1 VLEQQTNAYAV
12 LPEGQWRGWRPPLE
26 APGPA
31 PGTWGEPTPM
41 PDAVTL
47 ARLEADMM
55 GKVLALAINP
65 KDALGACAGGPR
77 AGVHGTRLVSFTGLH
92 QVQRNLP
99 IVNTEA
105 QHRLTAPTAPD
116 EGRKAAIERER
127 LAGSRP

>member
-1 VLEQQTNAYAV
+1 MRRSPVRLESACARSPRLARLRELGILNWVRRCAESWRDGRVVLEQQTNAYAV

-55 GKVLALAINP
+55 GKVMALAVDREVL
-65 KDALGACAGGPR
+65 KGEYR
-77 AGVHGTRLVSFTGLH
+77 VSSIRSPAFF
-92 QVQRNLP
+92 P
-99 IVNTEA
+99 
-105 QHRLTAPTAPD
+105 
-116 EGRKAAIERER
+116 EGW
-127 LAGSRP
+127 